1 MKVQVHV
8 QDINDNAPYFNESL
22 YIGVVRENAEIGQ
35 NVLPVKAHDDDRG
48 ESVPVSI
55 NTQPTKCRF
64 APQI

>member
-1 MKVQVHV
+1 MNILV

-48 ESVPVSI
+48 AIVWKNSTESVEM
-55 NTQPTKCRF
+55 
-64 APQI
+64 